1 MYTCASV
8 RIIFSFSASPYNVV
22 VMGNNLYNR
31 GEQLQLNCSSE
42 GGPIL
47 EYTWLLSG
55 SISPIAY
62 VSTLVINNVST
73 TNGGDYTCNV
83 TNNAG
88 TENDTITVY
97 SESLLCT
104 YVYVFICLNMC
115 VYM

>member
-1 MYTCASV
+1 
-8 RIIFSFSASPYNVV
+8 
-22 VMGNNLYNR
+22 MGNNLYNR
-31 GEQLQLNCSSE
+31 GERLQLNCSSK
-42 GGPIL
+42 GGPVL
-47 EYTWLLSG
+47 KYTWLLSG

-97 SESLLCT
+97 SESSLCT
-104 YVYVFICLNMC
+104 YVRICIYLSEHVC
-115 VYM
+115 VCM